1 MKCMKG
7 FMRDSRAAIGIG
19 TLIVFIAL
27 ILVASIA
34 AAVIIQTADEL
45 SNQAER
51 TGADAAASATGGVA
65 VLNTVGRVRNG
76 GAGEPSRVIDTIFL
90 TVGLNAG
97 SDGVHMA
104 GLLIQIEVDNDFTFN
119 ATYVRS
125 TLIDKDLNNA
135 IMSRGEL
142 MNLTVTT
149 PAIGP
154 GEEFTVKLLPPNR
167 VPGTLETYITDWDL
181 NARFTILI

>member
-1 MKCMKG
+1 MKCLKG
-7 FMRDSRAAIGIG
+7 FKRDIKGAIGIG

-45 SNQAER
+45 QNQAER

-65 VLNTVGRVRNG
+65 VLNSVGRIRNG
-76 GAGEPSRVIDTIFL
+76 VGGEPSRVIDTLFL

-97 SDGVHMA
+97 SEGVGMA
-104 GLLIQIEVDNDFTFN
+104 GLLIQYTVDTDFTFN

-125 TLIDKDLNNA
+125 TLIDKDGNNA
-135 IMSRGEL
+135 ILARGEL
-142 MNLTVTT
+142 MNLTISGLVV
-149 PAIGP
+149 GP
-154 GEEFTVKLLPPNR
+154 GEEFTIKILPPNR
-167 VPGTLETYITDWDL
+167 VPGTLESYIADWDL
-181 NARFTILI
+181 SARFTILI